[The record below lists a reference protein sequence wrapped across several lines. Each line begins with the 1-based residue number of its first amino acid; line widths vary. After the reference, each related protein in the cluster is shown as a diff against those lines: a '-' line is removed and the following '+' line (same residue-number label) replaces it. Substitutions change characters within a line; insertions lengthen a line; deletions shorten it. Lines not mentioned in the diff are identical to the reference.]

1 MNSLSNKADK
11 MDQGMQHAGRTPQRH
26 VPLRRHLSLNAA
38 AYAVFALLVALFLAG
53 AFISDRFASFGN
65 LLNVHQQATGLAL
78 VALGQTLAI
87 LTGGIDLSVGSLISV
102 SATLTSGLADNP
114 YGGWTSAVI
123 AVLLLSVVV
132 GLINGGL
139 VLWLKVHP
147 LIVTLGMGAVLQ
159 GAILYYSLGPAGSV
173 PDGFDSLAY
182 GRFMAIPI
190 TATLVLGLYLL
201 VSFLMHNTRLGRYV
215 YMVGDDSHAA
225 TLTGV
230 PKARVILVVYVFSA
244 VCAGV
249 TGIYLAA
256 QFGSGQPYL
265 GANYTLASITPVV
278 VGGTV
283 LTGGRGGVI
292 GTLIAVY
299 LLSLLNNLINFA
311 GIPSHYQLIVQGA
324 AIILAVSLN
333 AQRKRVAA

>member
-1 MNSLSNKADK
+1 MSTLIDRTGGRAT
-11 MDQGMQHAGRTPQRH
+11 GM
-26 VPLRRHLSLNAA
+26 RRHMAHNAA
-38 AYAVFALLVALFLAG
+38 PLAGFCLLVLLLIAGAYA
-53 AFISDRFASFGN
+53 SDRFATVGN

-87 LTGGIDLSVGSLISV
+87 LTGGIDLSVGSLISA

-114 YGGWTSAVI
+114 HGGWTSAIVV
-123 AVLLLSVVV
+123 VLLLSTVV
-132 GLINGGL
+132 GLINGAL
-139 VLWLKVHP
+139 VLRLKVHP

-159 GAILYYSLGPAGSV
+159 GAILYYSLGPAGNV
-173 PDGFDSLAY
+173 PDGFDSIAY
-182 GRFMAIPI
+182 GRFLNMPV
-190 TATLVLGLYLL
+190 TATIVVLLYFAL
-201 VSFLMHNTRLGRYV
+201 SFFMRRTRLGHYI
-215 YMVGDDSHAA
+215 YMVGDDEHAA
-225 TLTGV
+225 SLTGV
-230 PKARVILVVYVFSA
+230 PKARVILFVYVFSA
-244 VCAGV
+244 ICAGV

-265 GANYTLASITPVV
+265 GVNYTLASITPVV

-311 GIPSHYQLIVQGA
+311 GVASQYQLIVQG
-324 AIILAVSLN
+324 LAVIIAVSVN
-333 AQRKRVAA
+333 AQRKRVTA

>member
-1 MNSLSNKADK
+1 V
-11 MDQGMQHAGRTPQRH
+11 
-26 VPLRRHLSLNAA
+26 VPNGA
-38 AYAVFALLVALFLAG
+38 AYVVAGLLLVLLLAG
-53 AFISDRFASFGN
+53 AYVSDRFATVSN

-102 SATLTSGLADNP
+102 TATLTSGLSDNP
-114 YGGWTSAVI
+114 YGGWITAI
-123 AVLLLSVVV
+123 VLVLALSLVV
-132 GLINGGL
+132 GLVNGFL
-139 VLWLKVHP
+139 VLWLRVHP

-159 GAILYYSLGPAGSV
+159 GAILYYSSGPAGNV

-182 GRFMAIPI
+182 GRYAGVPVAATIVVLLYFAVSYFMRH
-190 TATLVLGLYLL
+190 
-201 VSFLMHNTRLGRYV
+201 FRLGHYV
-215 YMVGDDSHAA
+215 YMVGDDEYAA
-225 TLTGV
+225 TLSGL
-230 PKARVILVVYVFSA
+230 PRARVILFVYVFSA
-244 VCAGV
+244 LCAGL

-283 LTGGRGGVI
+283 LSGGRGGVI
-292 GTLIAVY
+292 GTLIGVY

-324 AIILAVSLN
+324 AIIVAVSVNL
-333 AQRKRVAA
+333 QRKRVAA

>member
-1 MNSLSNKADK
+1 MLSSTNSGTSLLK
-11 MDQGMQHAGRTPQRH
+11 HH
-26 VPLRRHLSLNAA
+26 VVPNGA
-38 AYAVFALLVALFLAG
+38 AYVVAGLLLVLLLAG
-53 AFISDRFASFGN
+53 AYVSDRFATVSN

-102 SATLTSGLADNP
+102 TATLTSGLSDNP
-114 YGGWTSAVI
+114 YGGWTTAI
-123 AVLLLSVVV
+123 VLVLALSLVV
-132 GLINGGL
+132 GLVNGFL
-139 VLWLKVHP
+139 VLWLRVHP

-159 GAILYYSLGPAGSV
+159 GAILYYSSGPAGNV
-173 PDGFDSLAY
+173 PDGFDSIAY
-182 GRFMAIPI
+182 GRYAGVPVA
-190 TATLVLGLYLL
+190 ATLVVLLYLA
-201 VSFLMHNTRLGRYV
+201 VSYFMRNFRLGRYV
-215 YMVGDDSHAA
+215 YMVGDDEYAA
-225 TLTGV
+225 TLSGL
-230 PKARVILVVYVFSA
+230 PRARVILFVYVFSA
-244 VCAGV
+244 LCAGL

-283 LTGGRGGVI
+283 LSGGRGGVI
-292 GTLIAVY
+292 GTLIGVY

-324 AIILAVSLN
+324 AIIVAVSLN
-333 AQRKRVAA
+333 LQRKRGAA

>member
-1 MNSLSNKADK
+1 MSTLLNQTKR
-11 MDQGMQHAGRTPQRH
+11 HARARNT
-26 VPLRRHLSLNAA
+26 PLRRHLALNAA
-38 AYAVFALLVALFLAG
+38 VYAVSALLIVLLIVG
-53 AFISDRFASFGN
+53 TCMSDRFATVGN

-102 SATLTSGLADNP
+102 AATLTSGLADNP
-114 YGGWTSAVI
+114 YGGWTAAVI
-123 AVLLLSVVV
+123 AVLVLSVLV

-159 GAILYYSLGPAGSV
+159 GGILYYSLGPAGSV

-182 GRFMAIPI
+182 GRLMAVPV
-190 TATLVLGLYLL
+190 TATIVVLGYFA
-201 VSFLMHNTRLGRYV
+201 VSYFMHHTRLGRHV
-215 YMVGDDSHAA
+215 YMVGDDEYAA

-230 PKARVILVVYVFSA
+230 PKARVILFVYVFSA
-244 VCAGV
+244 VCAGL

-299 LLSLLNNLINFA
+299 LLSMLNNLINFI
-311 GIPSHYQLIVQGA
+311 GIPSHYQLIVQGL
-324 AIILAVSLN
+324 AIIIAVSLN

>member
-1 MNSLSNKADK
+1 MLSSTNSGTSLLK
-11 MDQGMQHAGRTPQRH
+11 HH
-26 VPLRRHLSLNAA
+26 VVPNGA
-38 AYAVFALLVALFLAG
+38 AYVVAGLLLVLLLAG
-53 AFISDRFASFGN
+53 AYVSDRFATVSN

-87 LTGGIDLSVGSLISV
+87 LSGGIDLSVGSLISV
-102 SATLTSGLADNP
+102 TATLTSGLSDNP
-114 YGGWTSAVI
+114 YGGWITAI
-123 AVLLLSVVV
+123 VLVLALSLVV
-132 GLINGGL
+132 GLVNGFL
-139 VLWLKVHP
+139 VLWLRVHP

-159 GAILYYSLGPAGSV
+159 GAILYYSSGPAGNV

-182 GRFMAIPI
+182 GRYAGVPVAATIVVLLYFAVSYFMRH
-190 TATLVLGLYLL
+190 
-201 VSFLMHNTRLGRYV
+201 FRLGRYV
-215 YMVGDDSHAA
+215 YMVGDDEYAA
-225 TLTGV
+225 TLSGL
-230 PKARVILVVYVFSA
+230 PRARVILFVYVFSA
-244 VCAGV
+244 LCAGL

-283 LTGGRGGVI
+283 LSGGRGGVI
-292 GTLIAVY
+292 GTLIGVY

-324 AIILAVSLN
+324 AIIVAVSVNL
-333 AQRKRVAA
+333 QRKRVTA

>member
-1 MNSLSNKADK
+1 MLSSTNSGTSLLK
-11 MDQGMQHAGRTPQRH
+11 HH
-26 VPLRRHLSLNAA
+26 VMPNGA
-38 AYAVFALLVALFLAG
+38 AYVVAGLLLVLLLAG
-53 AFISDRFASFGN
+53 AYVSDRFATVSN

-102 SATLTSGLADNP
+102 TATLTSGLSDNP
-114 YGGWTSAVI
+114 YGGWITAI
-123 AVLLLSVVV
+123 VLVLALSLVV
-132 GLINGGL
+132 GLVNGFL
-139 VLWLKVHP
+139 VLWLRVHP

-159 GAILYYSLGPAGSV
+159 GAILYYSSGPAGNV

-182 GRFMAIPI
+182 GRYAGVPVAATIVVLLYFAVSYFMRH
-190 TATLVLGLYLL
+190 
-201 VSFLMHNTRLGRYV
+201 FRLGHYV
-215 YMVGDDSHAA
+215 YMVGDDEYAA
-225 TLTGV
+225 TLSGL
-230 PKARVILVVYVFSA
+230 PRARVILFVYVFSA
-244 VCAGV
+244 LCAGL

-283 LTGGRGGVI
+283 LSGGRGGVI
-292 GTLIAVY
+292 GTLIGVY

-324 AIILAVSLN
+324 AIIVAVSVNL
-333 AQRKRVAA
+333 QRKRVAA

>member
-1 MNSLSNKADK
+1 MSTLIDRTGGRAT
-11 MDQGMQHAGRTPQRH
+11 GMRRH
-26 VPLRRHLSLNAA
+26 VAYNAA
-38 AYAVFALLVALFLAG
+38 PLAGFCLLVLLLIAGAYA
-53 AFISDRFASFGN
+53 SDRFATVGN

-87 LTGGIDLSVGSLISV
+87 LTGGIDLSVGSLISA

-114 YGGWTSAVI
+114 HGGWTSAIVV
-123 AVLLLSVVV
+123 VLLLSAVV

-139 VLWLKVHP
+139 VLRLKVHP

-159 GAILYYSLGPAGSV
+159 GGILYYSLGPAGNV
-173 PDGFDSLAY
+173 PDGFDSIAY
-182 GRFMAIPI
+182 GRFVNIPV
-190 TATLVLGLYLL
+190 TATIVVLLYFAL
-201 VSFLMHNTRLGRYV
+201 SFFMRRTRLGHYI
-215 YMVGDDSHAA
+215 YMVGDDEHAA
-225 TLTGV
+225 NLTGV
-230 PKARVILVVYVFSA
+230 PKARVILFVYVFSA
-244 VCAGV
+244 ICAGV

-265 GANYTLASITPVV
+265 GVNYTLASITPVV

-311 GIPSHYQLIVQGA
+311 GIASQYQLIVQG
-324 AIILAVSLN
+324 LAVIIAVSVN
-333 AQRKRVAA
+333 AQRKRVTA

>member
-1 MNSLSNKADK
+1 MSTPI
-11 MDQGMQHAGRTPQRH
+11 DQTGGRATCMRWH
-26 VPLRRHLSLNAA
+26 VAHNAA
-38 AYAVFALLVALFLAG
+38 PLAVFCLLVLLLLAG
-53 AFISDRFASFGN
+53 AYVSDRFATLGN

-78 VALGQTLAI
+78 VALGQTLSI

-102 SATLTSGLADNP
+102 SATLTSGLAGNP
-114 YGGWTSAVI
+114 HGGWASAVI
-123 AVLLLSVVV
+123 AVLLLSAVV

-139 VLWLKVHP
+139 VLGLKVHP

-159 GAILYYSLGPAGSV
+159 GAILYYSLGPAGNV
-173 PDGFDSLAY
+173 PDGFDSIAY
-182 GRFMAIPI
+182 GRFLNIPV
-190 TATLVLGLYLL
+190 TATIVVLLYFA
-201 VSFLMHNTRLGRYV
+201 VSFFMRRTRLGHYI
-215 YMVGDDSHAA
+215 YMVGDDEHAA
-225 TLTGV
+225 GLTGV
-230 PKARVILVVYVFSA
+230 PKARVILFVYVFSA

-265 GANYTLASITPVV
+265 GVNYTLASITPVV

-311 GIPSHYQLIVQGA
+311 GIASQYQLIVQGA
-324 AIILAVSLN
+324 AVIIAVSVN
-333 AQRKRVAA
+333 AQRRRVTA

>member
-1 MNSLSNKADK
+1 MEASMLWSASNGSAL
-11 MDQGMQHAGRTPQRH
+11 
-26 VPLRRHLSLNAA
+26 LRRHVVPNGASYVVAGLLG
-38 AYAVFALLVALFLAG
+38 VLLVAG
-53 AFISDRFASFGN
+53 ACVSDRFATLSN

-102 SATLTSGLADNP
+102 TATLTSGLSDNA
-114 YGGWTSAVI
+114 YGGWSTAIALVLALSAVVG
-123 AVLLLSVVV
+123 VL
-132 GLINGGL
+132 NGFL
-139 VLWLKVHP
+139 VLWLRVHP

-159 GAILYYSLGPAGSV
+159 GAILYYSTGPAGNV

-182 GRFMAIPI
+182 GRYAGIPVA
-190 TATLVLGLYLL
+190 ATIVLLLYLA
-201 VSFLMHNTRLGRYV
+201 VSYFMRNFRLGRYV
-215 YMVGDDSHAA
+215 YMVGDDETAA
-225 TLTGV
+225 TLSGI
-230 PKARVILVVYVFSA
+230 PRSRVILFVYVFSSLS
-244 VCAGV
+244 AGL

-283 LTGGRGGVI
+283 LSGGRGGVI
-292 GTLIAVY
+292 GTLIGVY

-324 AIILAVSLN
+324 AIIVAVSVNL
-333 AQRKRVAA
+333 QRRRVAA